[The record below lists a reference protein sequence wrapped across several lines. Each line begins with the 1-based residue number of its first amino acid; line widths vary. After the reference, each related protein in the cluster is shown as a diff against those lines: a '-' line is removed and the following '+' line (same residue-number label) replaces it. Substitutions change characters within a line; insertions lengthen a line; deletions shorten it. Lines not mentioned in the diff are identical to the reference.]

1 MEQYYLTQMQYKKI
15 PKKKESVKI
24 QIVREEEKLPPQPEK
39 IESLE
44 EGEIVE
50 SVVTKPVIEIV
61 DLRKDM
67 EIDRMLV
74 MKRLQEKKV
83 ITVVQPIDK
92 SKRIQAIRYGD
103 EMVDIPKEP
112 PRKTNVAIVIETGEE
127 EEPSSEEEPMD
138 EPTEKEPAKESAEEP
153 MEEIT
158 EKEVAKE
165 PMEEPMEEPTE
176 EEPAPEGE
184 PLEKTKTK
192 RTKKAPK
199 EPAPEGEP
207 LEKPK
212 AKRTKKTKEPTEQ
225 EKAEKLTKTNVLAR
239 LPKPTKIVMKTSPY
253 YMTNR
258 KVYIQKIRELF
269 NPYSAEIEKMSENI
283 TCSSEVENVDFKLL
297 THQKIVRDY
306 LNLYSPYRGLLL
318 YHGLGSGK
326 TCTSIAIAEGMKSE
340 KQIVLMTPAALKTN
354 FFAELKKCGDHL
366 YRKNQFWEFVSIA
379 GQLGNIELLSTSL
392 NIPKTFVEKNKG
404 AWLVDIKKPS
414 NFANLSSSDQES
426 IDTQLDVMIRSKY
439 QDINYNGLNPNIM
452 KTLTE
457 NGTKNPFDNKVVI
470 VDEAHNLVSRIINKI
485 KKPASINYKLYD
497 YLMKAQNARIVLLS
511 GTPIINYPN
520 EIAILFNILRG
531 AIKTWTIPVATK
543 TEKKINRDT
552 ILELFST
559 NGITQYD
566 YVEYADNKITI
577 TRNPFGFVNTSK
589 KEKRGGGSGGGGEP
603 SDMMDVYLSGG
614 GKSKSNTKKQHAK
627 HHAPKHNNTKKSNKN
642 LPYVI
647 KDGVI
652 HINKQPEQEITEEES
667 IDYYNRTQMDQDFHK
682 GGANE
687 FEKYTGVKLDETGN
701 ITDEQFITQIKKI
714 LNNNQIE
721 VINGLIK
728 IEYNTPL
735 PDNVDKFLNTFID
748 TTNKTMINENVFK
761 RRILGLTSYFRSAQ
775 EQLLPSFVMNGDSI
789 YHIEKIE
796 MSDHQFGEYVKIRKT
811 EIEQEKRSKLN
822 KQKQERAEAAGKNDD
837 VFKISSTYR
846 IFSRACCNFAFPAGL
861 TRPLPDQ
868 KKKKNEE
875 SEEGEDT
882 EETESETIDAVSV
895 NDEETVESSNDKNQ
909 VKYAERI
916 QAALTTL
923 SSEQHLSKE
932 NLMELSPKFVKI
944 LENIQNPENAGLHL
958 LYSQFRT
965 IEGIGILKL
974 ILEANGFAEFKL
986 NYTNGT
992 WDIENDEDLS
1002 ENPKFVLYTGTE
1014 TPEEKEIIRNIYNG
1028 NWDIIPKVISDKLKK
1043 KATNNKNGEI
1053 IKIFMITSS
1062 GAEGI
1067 NLKNTRFV
1075 HIVEP
1080 YWHNVRLEQ
1089 VIGRARRICSHQD
1102 LPAELRTVKVFLYIS
1117 VFSET
1122 QKTDKQNIEI
1132 MIHDLSR
1139 IRDDKGKRQS
1149 VSTDE
1154 SLFEIA
1160 NIKTDINQHILK
1172 SIKESAI
1179 DCTLYKNSENLVC
1192 YGTNKGKINTNEFS
1206 SYPILELDLGERED
1220 LNVKTA
1226 KIKLTKTKP
1235 IHGISYAVDKKT
1247 GELYDL
1253 EKYKTGQLVRVG
1265 NISNM
1270 EALPKAP

>member
-1 MEQYYLTQMQYKKI
+1 MEQSYLAQMQYKKI
-15 PKKKESVKI
+15 PKKKETVKI
-24 QIVREEEKLPPQPEK
+24 QIVREEEKLQKVHQKPQELEK
-39 IESLE
+39 MELLE

-50 SVVTKPVIEIV
+50 SVTKPVVEIV

-74 MKRLQEKKV
+74 MKRLQEKNV
-83 ITVVQPIDK
+83 ITVVQPIAK
-92 SKRIQAIRYGD
+92 STRIQAIRYGD
-103 EMVDIPKEP
+103 EIANIPKEL
-112 PRKTNVAIVIETGEE
+112 PRKTSVAIVIEPIAEE
-127 EEPSSEEEPMD
+127 EEAEKVSEEEAQPEEPSD
-138 EPTEKEPAKESAEEP
+138 EVAEEP
-153 MEEIT
+153 IEDVT
-158 EKEVAKE
+158 
-165 PMEEPMEEPTE
+165 EEPTR
-176 EEPAPEGE
+176 E
-184 PLEKTKTK
+184 PLEKPKAK
-192 RTKKAPK
+192 KTKKAPK
-199 EPAPEGEP
+199 EPTEEEPTEEPTEEP
-207 LEKPK
+207 LEPSEKPK
-212 AKRTKKTKEPTEQ
+212 AKRTKKDKEPAAET
-225 EKAEKLTKTNVLAR
+225 EKAEKLTKTNLQAR
-239 LPKPTKIVMKTSPY
+239 LPKPAKIILKASPY

-258 KVYIQKIRELF
+258 KLYIQKIRELF

-340 KQIVLMTPAALKTN
+340 KQIVLMTPASLKTN

-366 YRKNQFWEFVSIA
+366 YRKNQFWEFIGIA
-379 GQLGNIELLSTSL
+379 GQPGNIELLSTSL
-392 NIPKTFVEKNKG
+392 NIPRTTIEKNKG
-404 AWLVDIKKPS
+404 AWLVDVKKPS
-414 NFANLSSSDQES
+414 NFATLSSSDQES
-426 IDTQLDVMIRSKY
+426 IDAQLDVMIRGKY
-439 QDINYNGLNPNIM
+439 QDINYNGLNANIM

-470 VDEAHNLVSRIINKI
+470 IDEAHNLVSRIVNKI
-485 KKPASINYKLYD
+485 KKPTSINYKLYD

-520 EIAILFNILRG
+520 EIAILFNVLRG

-543 TEKKINRDT
+543 TEKKINREI
-552 ILELFST
+552 ILEMFT
-559 NGITQYD
+559 KNDITQYD

-589 KEKRGGGSGGGGEP
+589 KEKKGGNGGEP

-614 GKSKSNTKKQHAK
+614 GKSKSSTKSNTKKHHAK
-627 HHAPKHNNTKKSNKN
+627 HAQKHAQKHNNTKKTKKSENDN
-642 LPYVI
+642 VPYVI

-652 HINKQPEQEITEEES
+652 RINKQSEYEIAEEES
-667 IDYYNRTQMDQDFHK
+667 VDYYNRTQLDQDFHK
-682 GGANE
+682 GGADE

-701 ITDEQFITQIKKI
+701 ITDEQFITQIKKM
-714 LNNNQIE
+714 LRDNQIE
-721 VINGLIK
+721 VIDGLIK
-728 IEYNTPL
+728 IEYNKPL
-735 PDNVDKFLNTFID
+735 PDNADSFLNTFID
-748 TTNKTMINENVFK
+748 TTEKTMKNENVFK

-775 EQLLPSFVMNGDSI
+775 EQLLPSFVLNENSI

-811 EIEQEKRSKLN
+811 EIEEEKRSKQK
-822 KQKQERAEAAGKNDD
+822 KQKQARAEEAGKNAD
-837 VFKISSTYR
+837 VFTMSSTYR

-861 TRPLPDQ
+861 SRPLPDQ
-868 KKKKNEE
+868 KEGKGDEE
-875 SEEGEDT
+875 DAEEGD
-882 EETESETIDAVSV
+882 ESQTIDAVSV
-895 NDEETVESSNDKNQ
+895 TDEDTVATEKEQ
-909 VKYAERI
+909 IKYAERI

-923 SSEQHLSKE
+923 SSDKYLSKE
-932 NLMELSPKFVKI
+932 NLMESSPKFVKI
-944 LENIQNPENAGLHL
+944 LENLQNPENAGLHL

-986 NYTNGT
+986 TYTNGT
-992 WDIENDEDLS
+992 WDIENDEATADK
-1002 ENPKFVLYTGTE
+1002 PKFVLYTGTE

-1028 NWDIIPKVISDKLKK
+1028 NWEIIPKVISDKLKK
-1043 KATNNKNGEI
+1043 KASNNKNGEI

-1102 LPAELRTVKVFLYIS
+1102 LPLELRTVKVFLYIS
-1117 VFSET
+1117 IFSET

-1139 IRDDKGKRQS
+1139 IPDAKGKQQS

-1179 DCTLYKNSENLVC
+1179 DCTLYKNAENLVC
-1192 YGTNKGKINTNEFS
+1192 YGTNKGKVKTNEFS
-1206 SYPILELDLGERED
+1206 SYPTLEMDLGERED
-1220 LNVKTA
+1220 LNVKVT

-1253 EKYKTGQLVRVG
+1253 EKYKIGQLVRVG
-1265 NISNM
+1265 NISNI
-1270 EALPKAP
+1270 EALHRAA

>member
-15 PKKKESVKI
+15 PKKKETLMI
-24 QIVREEEKLPPQPEK
+24 QLVNEDEKQPPK
-39 IESLE
+39 HTESLE

-50 SVVTKPVIEIV
+50 PPVPVLEIV
-61 DLRKDM
+61 DLRKAM

-74 MKRLQEKKV
+74 MKRLQEKNV
-83 ITVVQPIDK
+83 ITVVQPIAK
-92 SKRIQAIRYGD
+92 SKRIRYGD
-103 EMVDIPKEP
+103 EIVNIPKEP

-127 EEPSSEEEPMD
+127 EEPSSEEEP
-138 EPTEKEPAKESAEEP
+138 S
-153 MEEIT
+153 

-165 PMEEPMEEPTE
+165 PTEEPMEEMTEKEMAKEPAEEPTE
-176 EEPAPEGE
+176 EAVTKEPAEEPAEEEPLEKPKEKKAKKAPKEPAEGE
-184 PLEKTKTK
+184 PLEKTK
-192 RTKKAPK
+192 
-199 EPAPEGEP
+199 
-207 LEKPK
+207 
-212 AKRTKKTKEPTEQ
+212 RTKKTKELAEQ
-225 EKAEKLTKTNVLAR
+225 EKAEKLTKTNMLAR

-258 KVYIQKIRELF
+258 KLYIQKIRELF

-340 KQIVLMTPAALKTN
+340 KQIVLMTPASLKTN

-366 YRKNQFWEFVSIA
+366 YRKNQFWEFVGIT
-379 GQLGNIELLSTSL
+379 GQPGNIDLLSTSL

-414 NFANLSSSDQES
+414 NFATLSSSDQES
-426 IDTQLDVMIRSKY
+426 IDAQLDVMIRSKY
-439 QDINYNGLNPNIM
+439 QDINYNGLNPNII

-470 VDEAHNLVSRIINKI
+470 VDEAHNLVSRIVNKI

-543 TEKKINRDT
+543 TDKKINRET
-552 ILELFST
+552 ILEMMST

-577 TRNPFGFVNTSK
+577 TRNPFGFVNISK
-589 KEKRGGGSGGGGEP
+589 KEKRGGGEHSEP
-603 SDMMDVYLSGG
+603 EE
-614 GKSKSNTKKQHAK
+614 KSKHKTRKHKPKYKQKRNNSKKY
-627 HHAPKHNNTKKSNKN
+627 TG
-642 LPYVI
+642 PYVI
-647 KDGVI
+647 KNGVI
-652 HINKQPEQEITEEES
+652 HINKQPEQEITQAES
-667 IDYYNRTQMDQDFHK
+667 VYYYNRTNEDLHK

-701 ITDEQFITQIKKI
+701 ITDEQFIAQIKKI
-714 LNNNQIE
+714 LRNNNVE
-721 VINGLIK
+721 VIDGLIK
-728 IEYNTPL
+728 IEYNKPL
-735 PDNVDKFLNTFID
+735 PDNADQFLNTFID
-748 TTNKTMINENVFK
+748 TTEKTMINENVFK

-811 EIEQEKRSKLN
+811 EIEEEKRSKQK
-822 KQKQERAEAAGKNDD
+822 KQKQARAEAAGKNDD
-837 VFKISSTYR
+837 VFTMSSTYR

-861 TRPLPDQ
+861 SRPLPDQ
-868 KKKKNEE
+868 REKKNKKEE
-875 SEEGEDT
+875 EAEDDE
-882 EETESETIDAVSV
+882 EETESETIDAISV
-895 NDEETVESSNDKNQ
+895 NDEETVESSNDKHQ
-909 VKYAERI
+909 VKYSERI

-923 SSEQHLSKE
+923 SNDKYLSNE
-932 NLMELSPKFVKI
+932 NLMESSPKFVKI
-944 LENIQNPENAGLHL
+944 LENLQNPENAGLHL

-974 ILEANGFAEFKL
+974 ILEANGFVEFKMT
-986 NYTNGT
+986 YTNGT
-992 WDIENDEDLS
+992 WDIENDEATSDK
-1002 ENPKFVLYTGTE
+1002 PKFVLYTGTE

-1102 LPAELRTVKVFLYIS
+1102 LPLELRTVKVFLYIS
-1117 VFSET
+1117 VFSEK

-1139 IRDDKGKRQS
+1139 IPDANGKQQS

-1192 YGTNKGKINTNEFS
+1192 YGTNKGKIKTNEFS
-1206 SYPILELDLGERED
+1206 SYPTLEMDLGERED
-1220 LNVKTA
+1220 LNVKTT

-1253 EKYKTGQLVRVG
+1253 EKYFR
-1265 NISNM
+1265 
-1270 EALPKAP
+1270 

>member
-1 MEQYYLTQMQYKKI
+1 MEQSYLAEMQYKKI

-24 QIVREEEKLPPQPEK
+24 QFAREEEKIPQK

-50 SVVTKPVIEIV
+50 TVVKPVLEIV

-74 MKRLQEKKV
+74 MKRLQEKNV
-83 ITVVQPIDK
+83 VTVVQPIAK
-92 SKRIQAIRYGD
+92 STRIRHGD
-103 EMVDIPKEP
+103 EIVNIPKEL
-112 PRKTNVAIVIETGEE
+112 PRKTSVSIVIEPVA
-127 EEPSSEEEPMD
+127 EPE
-138 EPTEKEPAKESAEEP
+138 AEEP
-153 MEEIT
+153 AEEAAA
-158 EKEVAKE
+158 EDKE
-165 PMEEPMEEPTE
+165 PVEEPTE
-176 EEPAPEGE
+176 EAEPEAEEEAATEEAPVEE
-184 PLEKTKTK
+184 PLEKPKAK
-192 RTKKAPK
+192 KTKKAPK
-199 EPAPEGEP
+199 EPAAEEEP

-212 AKRTKKTKEPTEQ
+212 AKRTKKALKEPTEEH
-225 EKAEKLTKTNVLAR
+225 EKSEKLTKTNMIAR
-239 LPKPTKIVMKTSPY
+239 LPKPTRIVMKTSPY

-258 KVYIQKIRELF
+258 KLYIQKIRELF

-283 TCSSEVENVDFKLL
+283 TCSSEVENVDFALL

-340 KQIVLMTPAALKTN
+340 KQIVLMTPASLKTN

-366 YRKNQFWEFVSIA
+366 YRKNQFWEFIGIA
-379 GQLGNIELLSTSL
+379 GQPGNIELLSTSL
-392 NIPKTFVEKNKG
+392 NIPRATVEKNKG
-404 AWLVDIKKPS
+404 AWLIDVKKPS
-414 NFANLSSSDQES
+414 NFASLSSSDQES
-426 IDTQLDVMIRSKY
+426 IDAQLDVMIRSKY
-439 QDINYNGLNPNIM
+439 QDINYNGLNANIM

-470 VDEAHNLVSRIINKI
+470 IDEAHNLVSRIVNKI

-543 TEKKINRDT
+543 TEKKINREI
-552 ILELFST
+552 ILEMFSA

-589 KEKRGGGSGGGGEP
+589 KEKRGGNDGTSADLM
-603 SDMMDVYLSGG
+603 DMYLSGG
-614 GKSKSNTKKQHAK
+614 KPKSHTKKSRHPSK
-627 HHAPKHNNTKKSNKN
+627 KNNTKKSGQNA
-642 LPYVI
+642 LYVV

-652 HINKQPEQEITEEES
+652 RINKQHEYEITDEES
-667 IDYYNRTQMDQDFHK
+667 VDYYNRTQQDQDFHK
-682 GGANE
+682 GGADE

-701 ITDEQFITQIKKI
+701 ITDEQFITRIKK
-714 LNNNQIE
+714 LLQSNQIE
-721 VINGLIK
+721 VIDGLIK
-728 IEYNTPL
+728 IDYNKPL
-735 PDNVDKFLNTFID
+735 PDNADEFLNTFID
-748 TTNKTMINENVFK
+748 TTHKTMKNENVFK

-775 EQLLPSFVMNGDSI
+775 EQLLPSFVLNDDSI

-796 MSDHQFGEYVKIRKT
+796 MSDHQFGEYVKIRKI
-811 EIEQEKRSKLN
+811 EIEEEKRSKQK
-822 KQKQERAEAAGKNDD
+822 KQKQARAQEAGKNDD
-837 VFKISSTYR
+837 VFTMSSTYR

-861 TRPLPDQ
+861 SRPLPDE
-868 KKKKNEE
+868 KARKGDE
-875 SEEGEDT
+875 SEEDDQED
-882 EETESETIDAVSV
+882 ESETIDAVSV
-895 NDEETVESSNDKNQ
+895 NDEDLVEPPAEKSQ
-909 VKYAERI
+909 MKYAERI

-923 SSEQHLSKE
+923 STDKYLLQDELKE
-932 NLMELSPKFVKI
+932 SSPKFVKI
-944 LENIQNPENAGLHL
+944 LENLQNPENAGLHL

-986 NYTNGT
+986 TYTNGT
-992 WDIENDEDLS
+992 WDIQDDEA
-1002 ENPKFVLYTGTE
+1002 NVGKPKFVLYTGTE

-1028 NWDIIPKVISDKLKK
+1028 NWGIIPKVISDKLKK
-1043 KATNNKNGEI
+1043 QASNNKNGEI

-1102 LPAELRTVKVFLYIS
+1102 LPLELRTVKVFLYIS
-1117 VFSET
+1117 VFSEK

-1139 IRDDKGKRQS
+1139 IPDAKGKQQS

-1179 DCTLYKNSENLVC
+1179 DCTLYKTDENLVC
-1192 YGTNKGKINTNEFS
+1192 YGTSKGKIKTNDFS
-1206 SYPILELDLGERED
+1206 SYPTLEMDLGERDD
-1220 LNVKTA
+1220 LNVKIT

-1235 IHGISYAVDKKT
+1235 INGIAYAIDKKT

-1253 EKYKTGQLVRVG
+1253 EKYKIGQLVNVG
-1265 NISNM
+1265 NISNIQ
-1270 EALPKAP
+1270 ALPRAA

>member
-1 MEQYYLTQMQYKKI
+1 MQYKKI
-15 PKKKESVKI
+15 PKKKETVNI
-24 QIVREEEKLPPQPEK
+24 QIVREKPELPELPEDTK
-39 IESLE
+39 QQVESLE
-44 EGEIVE
+44 QGEIVE
-50 SVVTKPVIEIV
+50 PAVEIV
-61 DLRKDM
+61 DLRKHM
-67 EIDRMLV
+67 EIDRALV
-74 MKRLQEKKV
+74 MKRLQEKNV
-83 ITVVQPIDK
+83 ITVVQPIAK
-92 SKRIQAIRYGD
+92 STRIRYGD
-103 EMVDIPKEP
+103 EIVNIPKEL
-112 PRKTNVAIVIETGEE
+112 PRKTSVAIVIEPIAEE
-127 EEPSSEEEPMD
+127 EEVEKTKEEETTEEESEEAEPV
-138 EPTEKEPAKESAEEP
+138 E
-153 MEEIT
+153 
-158 EKEVAKE
+158 
-165 PMEEPMEEPTE
+165 EEPTE
-176 EEPAPEGE
+176 EEAPEAE
-184 PLEKTKTK
+184 PVEE
-192 RTKKAPK
+192 
-199 EPAPEGEP
+199 EPAEEP

-212 AKRTKKTKEPTEQ
+212 AKKTKKAVKAPKEPSDEPTTEEPLEKTKEPKAKRTKKGKELAEQ
-225 EKAEKLTKTNVLAR
+225 EKAEKLTKTNLLTR
-239 LPKPTKIVMKTSPY
+239 LPKPTKIVMKASPY

-258 KVYIQKIRELF
+258 KLYIQKIRELF

-340 KQIVLMTPAALKTN
+340 KQIVLMTPASLKTN

-366 YRKNQFWEFVSIA
+366 YRKNQFWEFIGIA
-379 GQLGNIELLSTSL
+379 GQPGNIDLLSTSL
-392 NIPKTFVEKNKG
+392 NIPKTFIEKNKG
-404 AWLVDIKKPS
+404 AWLVDVKKPS
-414 NFANLSSSDQES
+414 NFATLSSSDQES
-426 IDTQLDVMIRSKY
+426 IDAQLDVMIRGKY
-439 QDINYNGLNPNIM
+439 QDINYNGLNANIM

-470 VDEAHNLVSRIINKI
+470 IDEAHNLVSRIVNKI

-520 EIAILFNILRG
+520 EIAILFNVLRG

-543 TEKKINRDT
+543 TEQKINRE
-552 ILELFST
+552 IIMEMFSK
-559 NGITQYD
+559 NDITQYD
-566 YVEYADNKITI
+566 YVEYADNKVTI

-589 KEKRGGGSGGGGEP
+589 KEKKGGNDGEP
-603 SDMMDVYLSGG
+603 NDMMDMYLSGG
-614 GKSKSNTKKQHAK
+614 GKSKSHTKKSHQK
-627 HHAPKHNNTKKSNKN
+627 HPSKKNTTKKSNT
-642 LPYVI
+642 LVPYVI

-652 HINKQPEQEITEEES
+652 IINKQPEQEITEEES
-667 IDYYNRTQMDQDFHK
+667 VDYYNRTQLDQDFHK
-682 GGANE
+682 GGADE

-714 LNNNQIE
+714 LRNNNVE
-721 VINGLIK
+721 VIDGLIK
-728 IEYNTPL
+728 IEYNKPL
-735 PDNVDKFLNTFID
+735 PDNAESFLNTFID
-748 TTNKTMINENVFK
+748 TTEKTMKNENVFK

-789 YHIEKIE
+789 YHIETIE

-811 EIEQEKRSKLN
+811 EIEEEKRSKQK
-822 KQKQERAEAAGKNDD
+822 KQKQARAEEAGKNDD
-837 VFKISSTYR
+837 VFTMSSTYR

-861 TRPLPDQ
+861 SRPLPDQ
-868 KKKKNEE
+868 KERKEDEE
-875 SEEGEDT
+875 DDEN
-882 EETESETIDAVSV
+882 ESETIDAVSV
-895 NDEETVESSNDKNQ
+895 TDEDTVATEKEQ

-916 QAALTTL
+916 QAALSTL
-923 SSEQHLSKE
+923 SSDKYLSSEK
-932 NLMELSPKFVKI
+932 LMESSPKFVKI
-944 LENIQNPENAGLHL
+944 LENLQNPENAGLHL

-974 ILEANGFAEFKL
+974 ILEANGFAEFKMT
-986 NYTNGT
+986 YTNGT
-992 WDIENDEDLS
+992 WDIENDEASADK
-1002 ENPKFVLYTGTE
+1002 PKFVLYTGTE

-1028 NWDIIPKVISDKLKK
+1028 NWEIIPKVISDKLKK
-1043 KATNNKNGEI
+1043 KASNNKNGEI

-1102 LPAELRTVKVFLYIS
+1102 LPLELRTVKVFLYIS

-1139 IRDDKGKRQS
+1139 IPDANGKQQS

-1179 DCTLYKNSENLVC
+1179 DCTLYKNAENLVC
-1192 YGTNKGKINTNEFS
+1192 YGVNQGKIKTNQFS
-1206 SYPILELDLGERED
+1206 SYPTLEMDLGERDD
-1220 LNVKTA
+1220 LNVKVT
-1226 KIKLTKTKP
+1226 KIKLTETKP
-1235 IHGISYAVDKKT
+1235 INGIVYAIDKKT

-1253 EKYKTGQLVRVG
+1253 EKYKIGQLVKVG
-1265 NISNM
+1265 NIIKKGQKVEVILTKN
-1270 EALPKAP
+1270 